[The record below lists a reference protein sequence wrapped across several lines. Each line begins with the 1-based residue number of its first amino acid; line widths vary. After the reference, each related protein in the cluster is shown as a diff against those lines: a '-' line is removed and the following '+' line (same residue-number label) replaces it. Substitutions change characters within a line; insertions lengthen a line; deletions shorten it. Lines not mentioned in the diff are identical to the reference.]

1 MKLTA
6 VLFSALFLSACNQNA
21 DNTNH
26 LQAQV
31 DSLQSQLKNSYTPG
45 MGELMSNIQLHHA
58 KLWFAGDN
66 QNWALAKYEESLI
79 ISAFKKIQ
87 QYHADKPEAKIA
99 AMINPALDSVDLSID
114 QKNKVSFK
122 RGFLFLTTTCNSCHQ
137 ATKKSFNVIVTPTQP
152 PISNQLY
159 K

>member
-1 MKLTA
+1 MKLTT
-6 VLFSALFLSACNQNA
+6 VLFPALLLSACSQHT

-31 DSLQSQLKNSYTPG
+31 DSLRSQLKNSYTPG
-45 MGELMSNIQLHHA
+45 VGELMSNIQLHHA

-66 QNWALAKYEESLI
+66 QNWPLAKYEESLI
-79 ISAFKKIQ
+79 LSAFKKIQ
-87 QYHADKPEAKIA
+87 QYHGDKPEAKIA
-99 AMINPALDSVDLSID
+99 AMINPAMDSVDQAIEHKS
-114 QKNKVSFK
+114 QASF
-122 RGFLFLTTTCNSCHQ
+122 RHSFLFLNSSCNSCHQ
-137 ATKKSFNVIVTPTQP
+137 ATKRPFNVIVTPTMP